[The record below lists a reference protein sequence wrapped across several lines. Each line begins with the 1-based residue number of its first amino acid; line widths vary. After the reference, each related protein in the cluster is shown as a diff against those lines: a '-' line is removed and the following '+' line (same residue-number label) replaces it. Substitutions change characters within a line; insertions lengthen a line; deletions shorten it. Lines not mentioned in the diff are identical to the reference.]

1 MSIIKLLPLYF
12 DEYITMDKI
21 YTVGCSTHTVDF
33 FLNIVINYNI
43 DTIVDVRSIPFSRH
57 TPQFNQD
64 NLKKMLSSKQIH
76 YLDFSEEFGARRKE
90 KEAYSGGIVDFN
102 KVRTLDVFL
111 RGINR
116 IEKGISKNYRIA
128 LLCTEKDPI
137 NCHRS
142 LLVSRTLSELLKI
155 NIEHI
160 LFDGNIIEHHNF
172 EQKML
177 KLSGLETDLF
187 ITDTQKLL
195 NDAYG
200 IFSKKVA
207 YKDEEHIDE

>member
-1 MSIIKLLPLYF
+1 
-12 DEYITMDKI
+12 MDQI
-21 YTVGCSTHTVDF
+21 YTIGCSTHTIEG
-33 FLNIVINYNI
+33 FLNILGNYNI
-43 DTIVDVRSIPFSRH
+43 DTIVDVRSIPFSRY

-64 NLKKMLSSKQIH
+64 NLEKMLSSKRIH

-90 KEAYSGGIVDFN
+90 KEVYSDGIVDFN

-111 RGINR
+111 RGITR

-142 LLVSRTLSELLKI
+142 LLVSRTLSDILKI
-155 NIEHI
+155 NIRHI

-177 KLSGLETDLF
+177 KLSGLETDMF
-187 ITDTQKLL
+187 MTDTQKLL
-195 NDAYG
+195 NDAYE

-207 YKDEEHIDE
+207 YKDEEDIDE